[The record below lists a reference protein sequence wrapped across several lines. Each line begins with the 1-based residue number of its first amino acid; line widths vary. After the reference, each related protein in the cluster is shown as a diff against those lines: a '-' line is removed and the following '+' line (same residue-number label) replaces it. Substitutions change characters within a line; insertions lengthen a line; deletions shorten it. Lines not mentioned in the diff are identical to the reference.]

1 MKILEIALIFAL
13 DLVVFAQLT
22 TSWNYNPGLFFPYVV
37 HHPLP
42 AQVTG
47 QVESTSYQEEAVN
60 RVPSCL
66 REFKYTSQRLDE
78 TAIDIQTVKKELE
91 KLSAT
96 SQNLAKTMVTIWILT
111 TTNLEESL
119 KRSAES
125 LKQLAETNS
134 VIANLK
140 KELSESVKDVA
151 VMKTKIAELTT
162 ELKASTSATSIGRMP
177 TSCQDLQ
184 ETGHVKSGINF
195 ILGNKSIETVY
206 CDFTKLPIEA
216 DFQILIGSSDVKSA
230 PTYFSVQ
237 KNNSFSAVGIPI
249 HFEISKVNTGEAME
263 IASGIFTTPRSGTY
277 YFSFIGLA
285 EFPSSPDF
293 VYVELGLF
301 LNGDVVGTGYASNSR
316 NADFKFNQIALQ
328 MTLNLR
334 NGDRVWLQITDVSD
348 GVALRDAN
356 NQHYTHFSGFL
367 LQEDLA

>member
-13 DLVVFAQLT
+13 DLVVFAQFT
-22 TSWNYNPGLFFPYVV
+22 ASWNYNPGLFFPYVV

-47 QVESTSYQEEAVN
+47 QVESPSHQEDTVN
-60 RVPSCL
+60 RVPCL

-78 TAIDIQTVKKELE
+78 TALDIQTVKKELE
-91 KLSAT
+91 MLSAT
-96 SQNLAKTMVTIWILT
+96 SQNLATTMVTIWILS

-119 KRSAES
+119 KRTAES
-125 LKQLAETNS
+125 LRQLAETNS
-134 VIANLK
+134 FVANLK
-140 KELSESVKDVA
+140 NELGESVKDVA

-184 ETGHVKSGINF
+184 QTGHVKSGINF

-206 CDFTKLPIEA
+206 CDFTKLPNDA
-216 DFQILIGSSDVKSA
+216 GFQKLIGSSDVKSV

-263 IASGIFTTPRSGTY
+263 IASGIFTTPRSGTH

-285 EFPSSPDF
+285 QFQSSPDF
-293 VYVELGLF
+293 VYVEMGLF

-316 NADFKFNQIALQ
+316 NTDFKFSQIALQ

-334 NGDRVWLQITDVSD
+334 NGDRVWLQITDMSD
-348 GVALRDAN
+348 GVSLRDAH
-356 NQHYTHFSGFL
+356 NQHYTHFTGFL
-367 LQEDLA
+367 LQEDFA